1 MFGPVPNKR
10 LCTWHVDR
18 AWRENLP
25 LVKDK
30 DTQVIVY
37 HNLRMLMEEPD
48 VHKFKTLLT
57 KTKQQLQTNATTA
70 DFGHYFTKTYIQRK
84 RQWAGCYRK

>member
-1 MFGPVPNKR
+1 MFGPVPNKL

-30 DTQVIVY
+30 DTHVY

-48 VHKFKTLLT
+48 VHKFETLLT
-57 KTKQQLQTNATTA
+57 KTKQQLQTLATTSQRL
-70 DFGHYFTKTYIQRK
+70 TYRENDSGQD
-84 RQWAGCYRK
+84 ATENDHS